1 MEKKSIRGRFSK
13 EEIKK
18 EEVLDKKEE
27 ILDLIKQSKKSG
39 KLSKKQ
45 QEEIDS
51 LSKGYIRGGG
61 KISIKD
67 LAMVTNQWAIMMEA
81 GLDLKKSMFILFNQ
95 TE

>member
-18 EEVLDKKEE
+18 EEVLDKEDVV
-27 ILDLIKQSKKSG
+27 DLVKQFETSK

-45 QEEIDS
+45 RAELDS

-67 LAMVTNQWAIMMEA
+67 LAMV
-81 GLDLKKSMFILFNQ
+81 
-95 TE
+95 